1 MTTKPPLV
9 LLHGVTNSARIW
21 DDVVPLLDETFE
33 LLVPTAAGHRGGPPD
48 PGGLTIARL
57 VDDVETLLDDH
68 GLHQAHLAGNSMG
81 GWMALELARRGRA
94 LSVCALSPAGCWSPG
109 ADDETHA
116 TGAIR
121 RGRRVAAAAL
131 PVAPVALRSGR
142 IRRIALRD
150 AAERADRLTPAQAL
164 GVVRDL
170 VGCSAATD
178 LLGTTEQVAPLTP
191 SCPVTLAWAERDR
204 IFPPAVN
211 GVTAQRLVPDA
222 TYLELPAVGHVPMID
237 DPRLCAS
244 VIRQA
249 CGVPQSRSG
258 AGGER

>member
-94 LSVCALSPAGCWSPG
+94 LSVCALSPARSP
-109 ADDETHA
+109 
-116 TGAIR
+116 
-121 RGRRVAAAAL
+121 V
-131 PVAPVALRSGR
+131 RSGPR
-142 IRRIALRD
+142 CTDGWVPHWGA
-150 AAERADRLTPAQAL
+150 PA
-164 GVVRDL
+164 R
-170 VGCSAATD
+170 
-178 LLGTTEQVAPLTP
+178 
-191 SCPVTLAWAERDR
+191 
-204 IFPPAVN
+204 
-211 GVTAQRLVPDA
+211 
-222 TYLELPAVGHVPMID
+222 
-237 DPRLCAS
+237 
-244 VIRQA
+244 
-249 CGVPQSRSG
+249 
-258 AGGER
+258 